1 MKKLFTGTPHL
12 SALGF
17 KKHCVALAICM
28 SVGLFTTQIT
38 QASPNNTPP
47 ALKASAPNVYVVK
60 KGDTLWDISG
70 KFLSS
75 PWRWKEIWASN
86 RHVKNPH
93 WIYPGDRLLLC
104 TLDGRPLIGK
114 DEGDGC
120 EGVIRR
126 HRGGTSLQPQVRVE
140 SLNNTI
146 PIIPLSQIEQW
157 LDHGLI
163 LSPDSIQNT
172 PYILGS
178 ADNRVITGKGQTVY
192 VRGQGLEAGQS
203 YGVFRES
210 EPYTVIDTS
219 GKRPVK
225 VVKAVELVE
234 VAAGTAVATE
244 NDVTTLELTDS
255 FNAEVRRGDHVLP
268 RYNPELPS
276 LFFPTATNE
285 IVAGGQI
292 VRVMGSIGT
301 AAQRSVVT
309 IDRGSQHGAKTGH
322 VLSIFQQGEV
332 VRDPKTHE
340 AIKLPNQRVG
350 NLMIFKTFDQY
361 SYAYVLDSSL
371 PIKVGAAV
379 QAPAIADNP

>member
-1 MKKLFTGTPHL
+1 MKKLFTGTPPL
-12 SALGF
+12 RASGF

-28 SVGLFTTQIT
+28 SAGLFTTQIIH
-38 QASPNNTPP
+38 ASPNNTPP
-47 ALKASAPNVYVVK
+47 ALKASAPNVYIVK

-70 KFLSS
+70 KFLRS

-126 HRGGTSLQPQVRVE
+126 HRGGISLQPQVRVE

-163 LSPDSIQNT
+163 LSPESIQST

-192 VRGQGLEAGQS
+192 VRGNGIEVGQN

-210 EPYTVIDTS
+210 EPYTIIDHT

-234 VAAGTAVATE
+234 VAAGTAVASE

-255 FNAEVRRGDHVLP
+255 FNSEVRSGDHVLP

-276 LFFPTATNE
+276 LFFPTATND
-285 IVAGGQI
+285 IVEGGQI

-309 IDRGSQHGAKTGH
+309 LDRGAVHGAKTGH

-332 VRDPKTHE
+332 VRDPKTKE

-371 PIKVGAAV
+371 PIKVGALV
-379 QAPAIADNP
+379 QAPAIAEN

>member
-1 MKKLFTGTPHL
+1 MKKLFTGTHSF

-28 SVGLFTTQIT
+28 SAGLLTTQIT

-47 ALKASAPNVYVVK
+47 VLKASAPHVYVVK

-104 TLDGRPLIGK
+104 TLDGHPLIGK

-126 HRGGTSLQPQVRVE
+126 HRGGASLQPQVRVE

-146 PIIPLSQIEQW
+146 PVIPLSQIEQW

-163 LSPDSIQNT
+163 VSPDSIQNT

-178 ADNRVITGKGQTVY
+178 ADNRVITAKGQTVY
-192 VRGQGLEAGQS
+192 VRGNGIQAGQS
-203 YGVFRES
+203 YGIFRES
-210 EPYTVIDTS
+210 DPYTVVDTT
-219 GKRPVK
+219 GKRSVK
-225 VVKAVELVE
+225 VVKAIELVE

-255 FNAEVRRGDHVLP
+255 YNSEVRRGDHVLP
-268 RYNPELPS
+268 RYNPELPT
-276 LFFPTATNE
+276 LFYPTATNE
-285 IVAGGQI
+285 ITEGGQI

-309 IDRGSQHGAKTGH
+309 IDRGSMQGAKTGH

-379 QAPAIADNP
+379 QAPAVAEN